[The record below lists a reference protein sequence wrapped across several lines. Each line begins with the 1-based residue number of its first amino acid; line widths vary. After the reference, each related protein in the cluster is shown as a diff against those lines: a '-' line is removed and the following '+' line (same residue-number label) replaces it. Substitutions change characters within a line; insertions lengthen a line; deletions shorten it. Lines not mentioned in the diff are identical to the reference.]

1 MEKSL
6 LDSGE
11 TTEIITTDKNE
22 ETVKDTLREVKSQD
36 IDHGEAPVPE
46 KVPPAYKR
54 KVSVA
59 EEERFLYKFSETKD
73 VMVNKYQGKTSLL
86 IGKKHVR
93 KEKDA
98 KFRGISFPTHQWSVF
113 KKNFSAI
120 EEAIKHFQLKNTTPN
135 GNACEALDTRSSSTH
150 GFSLIETW
158 RFDGRSY
165 LSWASEMELFL
176 KQMKLAY
183 VLSEPYPG
191 IGSGSSQD
199 WLRDDYLCHNDLMK
213 SLSDDLYRQY
223 LKRFKHAKELW
234 EELKWVYRR
243 EESNSKMVQVR
254 KYIDFKMVE
263 ERPVLEQVQEFI
275 KIADSIVGAGMV
287 LDETFYV
294 STIIS
299 KFPSSWS
306 GFVTRLMEE
315 EFLTVCMLVER
326 LKAEE
331 EFLRSGKKRVTV
343 SAATGSSQIEM
354 RPSLGTMHTG
364 SQSVSSKRKEPER
377 DIIPEEKAPKKPN
390 QMTSSVAEF
399 VDSETQA
406 KNQH

>member
-1 MEKSL
+1 MLPYSCSPFGVLYSL
-6 LDSGE
+6 D
-11 TTEIITTDKNE
+11 
-22 ETVKDTLREVKSQD
+22 R
-36 IDHGEAPVPE
+36 
-46 KVPPAYKR
+46 
-54 KVSVA
+54 
-59 EEERFLYKFSETKD
+59 
-73 VMVNKYQGKTSLL
+73 
-86 IGKKHVR
+86 
-93 KEKDA
+93 
-98 KFRGISFPTHQWSVF
+98 ISCCR
-113 KKNFSAI
+113 
-120 EEAIKHFQLKNTTPN
+120 TPN

-199 WLRDDYLCHNDLMK
+199 WLRDDYLCHNHLMK